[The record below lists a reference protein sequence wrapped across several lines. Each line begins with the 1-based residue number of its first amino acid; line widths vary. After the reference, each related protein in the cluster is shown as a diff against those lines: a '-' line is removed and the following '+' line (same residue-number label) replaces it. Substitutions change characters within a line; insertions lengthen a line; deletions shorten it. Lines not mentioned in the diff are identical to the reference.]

1 MSKFP
6 SLLGQ
11 RFTVN
16 GIQAN
21 VGSKDIVLSSSGW
34 VMITNREEQQ
44 KLRFLARSNLC
55 RLSFLIVRPLL
66 CAYRSPFE
74 IFLKR

>member
-1 MSKFP
+1 MQENNRDMIRTEMKFQGGLSRMSKFP

-34 VMITNREEQQ
+34 VMITNR
-44 KLRFLARSNLC
+44 
-55 RLSFLIVRPLL
+55 
-66 CAYRSPFE
+66 
-74 IFLKR
+74 